1 MPEYIFDTTALSNLS
16 AVGRLDLLEKRY
28 RQIALT
34 NVEVSDEL
42 RKGLLAGYGYLDSV
56 LRQTESISPDGWL
69 RIAVPESAAEHQLRG
84 EFDLLLDPGEASC
97 LSLAISRGLVFATDD
112 LAARQLAQERDV
124 PLTGTV
130 GILLA
135 LVRDGSLSLA
145 QANAILAEMIERRY
159 RSPVDRLD
167 AFV

>member
-1 MPEYIFDTTALSNLS
+1 MPDYIFDTTVLSNLTV
-16 AVGRLDLLEKRY
+16 VGRLDLLEKRY
-28 RQIALT
+28 RKMAHT
-34 NVEVSDEL
+34 TVEVSDEL
-42 RKGLLAGYGYLDSV
+42 RRGLQAGYGYLENA
-56 LRQTESISPDGWL
+56 LRQIQSISPDGWL
-69 RIAVPESAAEHQLRG
+69 HIVAPESEAEYQLRG

-97 LSLAISRGLVFATDD
+97 LALAISRGLILVTDD

-135 LVRDGSLSLA
+135 LVRDDSLSLTE
-145 QANAILAEMIERRY
+145 ANAILAEMIGRRY

-167 AFV
+167 ELI